1 MQKIELELR
10 ENYFQKR
17 LWLVNE
23 EFYFKHDQGSLTEY
37 KKYECKKR
45 SRSRSNR

>member
-10 ENYFQKR
+10 ENSFQKR

-23 EFYFKHDQGSLTEY
+23 EFYFKFDQWSLNEY
-37 KKYECKKR
+37 KKYEYKKR
-45 SRSRSNR
+45 SRSGSNR

>member
-10 ENYFQKR
+10 ENSFQKR

-23 EFYFKHDQGSLTEY
+23 EFHFKHNQGSLNEY
-37 KKYECKKR
+37 KKYEYKKR
-45 SRSRSNR
+45 SRSGSNR